1 MDSEPAARRGATAVS
16 LGEWVCEWLVL
27 LTHCTLYAARVYP
40 ARFFERRRAY
50 GVPVYVAVHPKLQ
63 RYIQRHI
70 EAAAQ
75 QWLST
80 GQLEAFGVA
89 IQLLPEGVQDSSVK
103 AAAQG
108 DSGGGSGTSPAAAR
122 HLLATLRV
130 NGLHIDGW
138 TTAIRRGEETQ
149 QYASL
154 LCHFRD
160 ALCRTLSYPWPAL
173 TGAERAGRQQRTFE
187 MFFQATA
194 AATGLRSRADREF
207 GLDIDEHWVPH
218 VDRPPPSATAAPS
231 LPPTAEAESA
241 EQWVPLLDAAFA
253 APTSGTAVRFHL
265 AVIE

>member
-1 MDSEPAARRGATAVS
+1 MDSEPAARRGTTAVS

-40 ARFFERRRAY
+40 AWFFERRRAY

-63 RYIQRHI
+63 RYVQRHI
-70 EAAAQ
+70 QAAAQ

-89 IQLLPEGVQDSSVK
+89 IQLLPEGVRDSSVK

-108 DSGGGSGTSPAAAR
+108 DSDGGGGGTSPVTAR
-122 HLLATLRV
+122 HRLATLRV
-130 NGLHIDGW
+130 DGLHIDGW

-173 TGAERAGRQQRTFE
+173 TGAERAGRQQRIFE
-187 MFFQATA
+187 IFFLAT
-194 AATGLRSRADREF
+194 AATGLRFHADCEF

-218 VDRPPPSATAAPS
+218 VDRSPPSATAAPS
-231 LPPTAEAESA
+231 FPLTAEAEPA

-253 APTSGTAVRFHL
+253 APTSGTAVHFHL